1 MGGLAIAV
9 SAGALWAAALP
20 IVPIDAQYQ
29 IKQHAP
35 ARFRYVPTWMAS
47 GYRYY
52 GWTTGGTGL
61 NIRFLRGTQGTIPH
75 SEISFGVLRLRCS
88 ALRSQRRFR
97 IHGRTVYWSATKQDQ
112 QAWTC
117 FPNRVMVDVTAT
129 TLGSG
134 AKATPTA
141 VARVAAS
148 ARKL

>member
-1 MGGLAIAV
+1 VSALAIAV

-20 IVPIDAQYQ
+20 VVPIDAQYQ

-52 GWTTGGTGL
+52 AWTSGRTGL
-61 NIRFLRGTQGTIPH
+61 DIRFLRGTPGTIPH
-75 SEISFGVLRLRCS
+75 SEIGFAVTRLKCS

-117 FPNRVMVDVTAT
+117 FPNRVLVDVTAT
-129 TLGSG
+129 TLGGG
-134 AKATPTA
+134 AKATPAA